1 MSRQGKNL
9 LLTGQPACGKTTL
22 VRRVIE
28 RLSDLQL
35 AGFYT
40 QEIRRQGKR
49 LGFEAVGLGGGRAVL
64 AHMVF
69 RSPLRV
75 GRYGVQ
81 LEKFEAL
88 IQAEVGKPA
97 AKVDLF
103 VIDEIGKME
112 CFSERF
118 VEAARKVL
126 DGPVPVLGTIGYKGR
141 GFIEEV
147 KRRGDVRVIEVTP
160 ANRDEL
166 VGGLANRF
174 RRKSEAR
181 NAESETNPKPK

>member
-1 MSRQGKNL
+1 MARQGKNV
-9 LLTGQPACGKTTL
+9 LLTGRPACGKTTL

-28 RLSDLQL
+28 QLSDLRA

-49 LGFEAVGLGGGRAVL
+49 LGFQAVGLSGGRAVL
-64 AHMVF
+64 AHVVF

-81 LEKFEAL
+81 LEEFEAL
-88 IQAEVGKPA
+88 VEAELGKA
-97 AKVDLF
+97 ATEVDLF

-112 CFSERF
+112 CYSERF
-118 VEAARKVL
+118 VAAVREVL
-126 DGPVPVLGTIGYKGR
+126 DGPVPVLGTVGYKGR

-166 VGGLANRF
+166 VGGLVGRVK
-174 RRKSEAR
+174 KSEAR
-181 NAESETNPKPK
+181 NTKYETNSKSE

>member
-1 MSRQGKNL
+1 MPREGNNV
-9 LLTGQPACGKTTL
+9 LLTGQPGCGKTTL

-28 RLSDLQL
+28 QLGDLQT

-49 LGFEAVGLGGGRAVL
+49 LGFEAVGLSGGRAVL
-64 AHMVF
+64 AHVVF
-69 RSPLRV
+69 RSTLRV

-88 IQAEVGKPA
+88 IEAEFGKA
-97 AKVDLF
+97 ADAVDLF

-112 CFSERF
+112 CFSKRF

-126 DGPVPVLGTIGYKGR
+126 DGPVPLLGTVGYKGR
-141 GFIEEV
+141 GFIEQV

-160 ANRDEL
+160 ANREEL
-166 VGGLANRF
+166 VGGLVNRISKWK
-174 RRKSEAR
+174 REGDEGVR
-181 NAESETNPKPK
+181 